1 MKKIYVNES
10 SINAIR
16 QQRMLPKF
24 LFRMVK
30 AHTTS
35 LGDNAAFPN
44 GGDYP
49 FDYTVLKKRY
59 SDVCD
64 EVESLNLE
72 SLNEDYLMT
81 ELNSL
86 IKTCKDLERPIRD
99 VLERICEN
107 AVNRLF
113 AIPSGMINLSCKLV
127 EKVTFKNAVRVKP
140 ESEGEAKYTFDD
152 LEDIEFSNK
161 VIEKRRFINSLIQ
174 GASYT
179 YSRKES
185 LYRDEIDKVNKD
197 LMPLY
202 RKIIAINN
210 YLLFTKKE
218 ELTDD
223 KPMQGSYVET
233 HVGNEDDK
241 AVIEAQGIIFPL
253 LLQETIKGLFDLF
266 SAHSLPKDKQKAKYI
281 ISKADFILAE
291 PWDMRLGVEMW
302 NKKIRKIDD
311 TNIIPYVFTS
321 YIKLPTDEFNN
332 ATKEMF
338 SNTRKGDEILGAM
351 IDTATYDSGYEAFTN
366 RINARNINK
375 SVINDSYFTAAE
387 LDGFQLDSDEEDE
400 DMIEEYGYILKDNVF
415 YRGTCGNI
423 NVTDFGLNKEYTC
436 AWLSETP
443 EYAAMYAED
452 CEDGHLYEITVDLDR
467 YNGYDWWEADDDF
480 DPYDG
485 FSREQQ
491 GELMKQGYNG
501 YSFAL
506 DEGTVFV
513 LFDPSL
519 ITNVREIPLKDY
531 LEEATINPNTNENV
545 DFAELILNATE
556 NDIRFANGGK
566 NSFKSN
572 CFNAIVTVNG
582 TKIPRELVD
591 IELQIVPLRLSEQD
605 TIRLPQIHIVLS
617 ESIRGQGL
625 GTKLYKALINQFGG
639 IYSGGGRR
647 VNDESISAIYRR
659 LSKEPNIDVYEV
671 ENDVVKDTQGNNT
684 IDYIA
689 IKNN

>member
-1 MKKIYVNES
+1 MKKIYLNES

-30 AHTTS
+30 THTTS

-44 GGDYP
+44 GGEYP

-64 EVESLNLE
+64 EIESLNLE
-72 SLNEDYLMT
+72 SLDEDYLMT
-81 ELNSL
+81 ELNTL
-86 IKTCKDLERPIRD
+86 LKTCKDLERPIRD

-113 AIPSGMINLSCKLV
+113 AIPSEMINLSCKLTDRI
-127 EKVTFKNAVRVKP
+127 TFKNAVRVKP
-140 ESEGEAKYTFDD
+140 ESEGDARYTFDD
-152 LEDIEFSNK
+152 IEDIEFSNK

-185 LYRDEIDKVNKD
+185 LYRDDIDKVNKD

-202 RKIIAINN
+202 RRIIAINN
-210 YLLFTKKE
+210 YLLFIKKE

-241 AVIEAQGIIFPL
+241 PVIEAQGIIFPL

-266 SAHSLPKDKQKAKYI
+266 SAHSLPKDKDKARYI
-281 ISKADFILAE
+281 ISKSDFILAE

-302 NKKIRKIDD
+302 NMMFGRIDD

-321 YIKLPTDEFNN
+321 YIKLNTDDFNN
-332 ATKEMF
+332 VTKEIL
-338 SNTRKGDEILGAM
+338 SNTRKGNELLGAM

-366 RINARNINK
+366 RINARNVNK

-387 LDGFQLDSDEEDE
+387 LDGFQLDGDDEDG
-400 DMIEEYGYILKDNVF
+400 DMIEEDGEF
-415 YRGTCGNI
+415 EQM
-423 NVTDFGLNKEYTC
+423 DFEGL
-436 AWLSETP
+436 L
-443 EYAAMYAED
+443 
-452 CEDGHLYEITVDLDR
+452 
-467 YNGYDWWEADDDF
+467 
-480 DPYDG
+480 
-485 FSREQQ
+485 
-491 GELMKQGYNG
+491 
-501 YSFAL
+501 
-506 DEGTVFV
+506 
-513 LFDPSL
+513 
-519 ITNVREIPLKDY
+519 
-531 LEEATINPNTNENV
+531 
-545 DFAELILNATE
+545 LNANE
-556 NDIRFANGGK
+556 NDIIFANGGR
-566 NSFKSN
+566 NSFKPN
-572 CFNAIVTVNG
+572 CIDAIVIVNG
-582 TKIPRELVD
+582 VEIPRNLVN
-591 IELQIVPLRLSEQD
+591 IELQIVTLRLSEKD
-605 TIRLPQIHIVLS
+605 TLRLPQIHIILS
-617 ESIRGQGL
+617 DSIRGKGL

-659 LSKEPNIDVYEV
+659 LSKEPNISVYNI
-671 ENDVVKDTQGNNT
+671 ENDIVKDELGNNT
-684 IDYIA
+684 KDYIA
-689 IKNN
+689 IKDN